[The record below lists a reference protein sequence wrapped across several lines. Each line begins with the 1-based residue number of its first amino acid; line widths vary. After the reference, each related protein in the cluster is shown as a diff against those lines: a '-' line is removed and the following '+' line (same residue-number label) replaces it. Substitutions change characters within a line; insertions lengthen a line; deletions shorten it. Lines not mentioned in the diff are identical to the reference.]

1 MSKKEQENNSSKG
14 ESFHDSQTESESFNT
29 NQNLSKKENNSNN
42 NNNIIIS
49 DKEQNIDNNDHIA
62 YDKRFW
68 NLNEDLVLKK
78 EPTNESKLSIDTP
91 DISKQK
97 LKEYLNEDLLNALDV
112 SPMVTPKNILKNAAN
127 ENINDVNNNEN
138 IITPS
143 EDLMNGSN
151 NDLFQFSLYNN
162 NSGSKELFTNK
173 SESISN
179 NNPIDELIKISENN
193 EDKNKY
199 ENQKDEEDY
208 NDNEIMCSFSPP
220 NYKINSISNDLNK
233 NNDEINI
240 IKEDEGGG
248 NKNNII
254 NNLDSSNMQNS
265 QENNNNINKKENNIN
280 KFSKEFEKKNEIG
293 ESKKNNTKTL
303 FSSQSQHPFIPHAS
317 HFQYPNQQHII
328 QTLQQNIHENKFDGK
343 KYNLIIPIQTLKK
356 NQKMKKPFE
365 IREGDWTCSDCSN
378 LNFAF
383 RVKCNRCGISKEVS
397 EQKRINNN
405 NNNEQQEQGNN
416 NIKDNNNNINNQQNY
431 YSNVNMMP
439 FKRIIFQSPL
449 CNKGETFYPKYYIY
463 VPFQGQYGKNIKEKK
478 KEENNY
484 LNKEKEKEKEK
495 ENITND
501 KSEQ

>member
-1 MSKKEQENNSSKG
+1 MSKKEQEINSSKG
-14 ESFHDSQTESESFNT
+14 ESFHDSQTESESVGT
-29 NQNLSKKENNSNN
+29 NQNLSKKENNTN

-49 DKEQNIDNNDHIA
+49 EKEENIDHIG
-62 YDKRFW
+62 YDKRYW
-68 NLNEDLVLKK
+68 NFNEELNLRREQ
-78 EPTNESKLSIDTP
+78 TNESKLSIDTP

-127 ENINDVNNNEN
+127 ENFNDVNNNEN

-143 EDLMNGSN
+143 EDMINGSN

-162 NSGSKELFTNK
+162 NNSGSKELNLNK
-173 SESISN
+173 NENISN

-193 EDKNKY
+193 EDKNKNQ
-199 ENQKDEEDY
+199 NQKDEEDY
-208 NDNEIMCSFSPP
+208 NDNEIMYNFSPP
-220 NYKINSISNDLNK
+220 NFNINPISNDLNK

-248 NKNNII
+248 NKNSNNNII
-254 NNLDSSNMQNS
+254 NNLDSSNIQNS
-265 QENNNNINKKENNIN
+265 KDNQNNNIIINKKDNNIN
-280 KFSKEFEKKNEIG
+280 KFNKEFEKKNEIG
-293 ESKKNNTKTL
+293 ETQKNNTKTYL
-303 FSSQSQHPFIPHAS
+303 SSQTQHPFIPHLS
-317 HFQYPNQQHII
+317 HYQYPNQQHLI

-405 NNNEQQEQGNN
+405 NEQEQG
-416 NIKDNNNNINNQQNY
+416 NIKDNNNLNNSQNY

-449 CNKGETFYPKYYIY
+449 CNKGEAFYPKYCIY
-463 VPFQGQYGKNIKEKK
+463 VPFQGQYVKNIKDKK
-478 KEENNY
+478 IGKEENM
-484 LNKEKEKEKEK
+484 NKEREKEKEK

>member
-14 ESFHDSQTESESFNT
+14 ESFHDSQTESESVNI

-49 DKEQNIDNNDHIA
+49 DKEQNLENNDNIA
-62 YDKRFW
+62 YDKRLW
-68 NLNEDLVLKK
+68 NLNEELNLRK
-78 EPTNESKLSIDTP
+78 EQTNESKLSIDTP

-127 ENINDVNNNEN
+127 ENNNDINNNEN

-143 EDLMNGSN
+143 EDMMNGSN
-151 NDLFQFSLYNN
+151 SDLFQFSLYNN
-162 NSGSKELFTNK
+162 NNSASKELYLNK
-173 SESISN
+173 NENVCN

-193 EDKNKY
+193 EDKIKN

-208 NDNEIMCSFSPP
+208 NDNEIMYSFSPP
-220 NYKINSISNDLNK
+220 NFNINSTSNDLNK
-233 NNDEINI
+233 NNEEINI

-248 NKNNII
+248 NNINLI
-254 NNLDSSNMQNS
+254 NNLDSPNKQNLK
-265 QENNNNINKKENNIN
+265 EINNNINKKDNNIY

-293 ESKKNNTKTL
+293 ETRKNNNNTKTYL
-303 FSSQSQHPFIPHAS
+303 SSQAQHPFIPHLS
-317 HFQYPNQQHII
+317 HFQYPNQQHLI

-343 KYNLIIPIQTLKK
+343 KFNLIIPIQTLKK

-405 NNNEQQEQGNN
+405 NEQEQGNN
-416 NIKDNNNNINNQQNY
+416 NIKDNLNNSQNY

-449 CNKGETFYPKYYIY
+449 CNKGETFYPKYCIY
-463 VPFQGQYGKNIKEKK
+463 VPFQGQYVKNIKDKK
-478 KEENNY
+478 NGKEESNCF
-484 LNKEKEKEKEK
+484 NKEKDK

>member
-1 MSKKEQENNSSKG
+1 MSEKEQENKASKG
-14 ESFHDSQTESESFNT
+14 ESIHDSQTESESVNT
-29 NQNLSKKENNSNN
+29 NLNLSLKENNSNN
-42 NNNIIIS
+42 NIIIT
-49 DKEQNIDNNDHIA
+49 DKEQNIENNDNIA
-62 YDKRFW
+62 YDKKYW
-68 NLNEDLVLKK
+68 NLNEELSLRK
-78 EPTNESKLSIDTP
+78 EYTNESKLSIDTP
-91 DISKQK
+91 DISKQR

-127 ENINDVNNNEN
+127 DNYDVNNNEN

-162 NSGSKELFTNK
+162 NNSGSKELNK
-173 SESISN
+173 NENISN

-193 EDKNKY
+193 EDKIKN
-199 ENQKDEEDY
+199 ENQKDEEDF
-208 NDNEIMCSFSPP
+208 NDNEIMHSFTPP
-220 NYKINSISNDLNK
+220 NFNIHSISNDLNK
-233 NNDEINI
+233 INDEINI

-254 NNLDSSNMQNS
+254 NNIESSNIQS
-265 QENNNNINKKENNIN
+265 SKENNNSQNNNININKKEDNIN
-280 KFSKEFEKKNEIG
+280 KINNKEFEKKNEIG
-293 ESKKNNTKTL
+293 ETRKNNNNIKTYL
-303 FSSQSQHPFIPHAS
+303 SSQMQHPFIPHLS
-317 HFQYPNQQHII
+317 HFQYPTQQHLI

-343 KYNLIIPIQTLKK
+343 KFNLIIPIQTLKK

-397 EQKRINNN
+397 EQKRVN
-405 NNNEQQEQGNN
+405 NNNEQEQGNN
-416 NIKDNNNNINNQQNY
+416 NIKDNNNINNSHNY

-449 CNKGETFYPKYYIY
+449 CNKGETFYPKYCIY
-463 VPFQGQYGKNIKEKK
+463 VPFQSQYVKNIKDKK
-478 KEENNY
+478 IGKEENNS
-484 LNKEKEKEKEK
+484 LNKEKDK

-501 KSEQ
+501 KNEK

>member
-14 ESFHDSQTESESFNT
+14 ESFHDSQTESESVNT
-29 NQNLSKKENNSNN
+29 NQNLSKKENNSI

-49 DKEQNIDNNDHIA
+49 EKEENIENNDHIG

-68 NLNEDLVLKK
+68 NFNEELNLKK

-162 NSGSKELFTNK
+162 NNTGNKELNLNK

-193 EDKNKY
+193 EDKNKS

-208 NDNEIMCSFSPP
+208 NDNEIMNSFSPP
-220 NYKINSISNDLNK
+220 NYNINSISNDLN
-233 NNDEINI
+233 NINDEINI

-254 NNLDSSNMQNS
+254 NNLDSSNIQNS
-265 QENNNNINKKENNIN
+265 KDNQNNNKNINIKENNIN
-280 KFSKEFEKKNEIG
+280 KFNKEFEKKNEIG
-293 ESKKNNTKTL
+293 ETRKNNTKTYL
-303 FSSQSQHPFIPHAS
+303 SSQAQHPFIPHLS
-317 HFQYPNQQHII
+317 HYQYPTQQHLI

-383 RVKCNRCGISKEVS
+383 RVKCNRCGISKELS

-405 NNNEQQEQGNN
+405 NNNNEQEQG
-416 NIKDNNNNINNQQNY
+416 NIKDNNNNSQNY

-439 FKRIIFQSPL
+439 FKRIIFQNPL
-449 CNKGETFYPKYYIY
+449 CNKGEAFYPKYCIY
-463 VPFQGQYGKNIKEKK
+463 VPIQGQYVKNIKDKK
-478 KEENNY
+478 IGKEENIN
-484 LNKEKEKEKEK
+484 KEKEK

-501 KSEQ
+501 KNEQ

>member
-1 MSKKEQENNSSKG
+1 MSKKEQEINSSKG
-14 ESFHDSQTESESFNT
+14 ESFHDSQTESESVNT
-29 NQNLSKKENNSNN
+29 NQNLSKKENNTN

-49 DKEQNIDNNDHIA
+49 EKEENNDQIG
-62 YDKRFW
+62 YDKRYW
-68 NLNEDLVLKK
+68 NLNEELNLRK
-78 EPTNESKLSIDTP
+78 EYTNESKLSIDTP

-127 ENINDVNNNEN
+127 ENINDINNNEN
-138 IITPS
+138 IIAPS

-162 NSGSKELFTNK
+162 NNSGNKELNLNK
-173 SESISN
+173 SESISNN

-193 EDKNKY
+193 EDKNKNQ
-199 ENQKDEEDY
+199 NQKDEEDY
-208 NDNEIMCSFSPP
+208 NDNEIMYSFSPP
-220 NYKINSISNDLNK
+220 NFNINPISNDLNK

-248 NKNNII
+248 NNNNII
-254 NNLDSSNMQNS
+254 NNLDSSNIQSSKDNR
-265 QENNNNINKKENNIN
+265 NNNININKKENNIN
-280 KFSKEFEKKNEIG
+280 KFNKEFEKKNETG
-293 ESKKNNTKTL
+293 ETRKNNTKTYL
-303 FSSQSQHPFIPHAS
+303 SSQSQHPFIPHLS
-317 HFQYPNQQHII
+317 HYQYPTQQHLI

-405 NNNEQQEQGNN
+405 NEQEQG
-416 NIKDNNNNINNQQNY
+416 NIKDNNNINNSQNY

-449 CNKGETFYPKYYIY
+449 CNKGEAFYPKYYLY
-463 VPFQGQYGKNIKEKK
+463 VPFQGQYVKNVKDKK
-478 KEENNY
+478 IGKEENT
-484 LNKEKEKEKEK
+484 NKEKEKEKEK